1 MALAVHPHEAVS
13 AEFEDVFGCLY
24 TGASECSPFLGP
36 NVCPTV
42 CAEMWKTKCFVC
54 VCAKGGSPEH
64 VIETRC
70 W

>member
-1 MALAVHPHEAVS
+1 MALAVHPHGAVS

-42 CAEMWKTKCFVC
+42 CAEMWKTKCFVY
-54 VCAKGGSPEH
+54 VCALREVHRS
-64 VIETRC
+64 T
-70 W
+70 